1 MAPERTRHRIILD
14 CDPGQDDAIAI
25 LLALG
30 SPDEIELL
38 AVTAVAGNVPLA
50 LTEKNAR
57 KVLEL
62 ARRSDIPVYK
72 GCHRPLVET
81 LETAEYVHGETGLN
95 GVDLPEPVLPL
106 AKGHAVDALIDIVMA
121 APAKSITLC
130 PVGPLTNVAMAI
142 LKEPEFAQR
151 LQAIVLMGGA
161 IGLGNVTPAA
171 EFNIY
176 VDPHAA
182 KVVFGSGVKLT
193 MLGLD
198 VTHKVLVN
206 RPRLEA
212 IRALGTPVGLAA
224 AGLVDFFNRFDSER
238 YAADGAPLHDPCV
251 IAYLI
256 DPTLFSGKECHVTI
270 ETEGSSKGRT
280 NVDWFPRE
288 RRAANA
294 TVIDAVD
301 ADRFFALLTERLATL

>member
-1 MAPERTRHRIILD
+1 MAPERTRHRIVLD

-62 ARRSDIPVYK
+62 ARRPDIPVYK
-72 GCHRPLVET
+72 GCHRPLVQT
-81 LETAEYVHGETGLN
+81 LETAEYVHGATGLN
-95 GVDLPEPVLPL
+95 GVELPEPVLPL

-130 PVGPLTNVAMAI
+130 PVGPLTNVAMAM
-142 LKEPEFAQR
+142 LKEPEFASR
-151 LQAIVLMGGA
+151 LEAIVLMGGA

-182 KVVFGSGVKLT
+182 KVVFESGVPIT

-206 RPRLEA
+206 GPRLEA

-256 DPTLFSGKECHVTI
+256 DPTLFSGKECHVAI
-270 ETEGSSKGRT
+270 EVEGSSKGRT

-301 ADRFFALLTERLATL
+301 ADRFFMLLTERLARL